1 MALTSPGVEV
11 SIIDQS
17 QYGSAGQGTVPLII
31 LATQSNKDNVSGTGY
46 ASGTIPANA
55 GAPYLLTSQRELV
68 ETFGQPKFKIV
79 NGTAVHGSEVNE
91 YGLMAAYSYLGLA
104 NRAYVLR
111 ADIDLLQ
118 LEPSD
123 IEPAGTPANGTY
135 WLDLVNSHWGIFEAT
150 TTGTTG
156 WVAKTPLVITELTD
170 TSGGSGLLPNPSIGS
185 NGDYAVVAT
194 TAVASY
200 QTYKKVSGTWEICT
214 TTNSAIPTVFA
225 APHYNIPTAT
235 AVGDVW
241 LKTTSPNN
249 GLRLAVKKYVKANIP
264 DSSPWVV
271 VSTPVYASD
280 SAATTGFST
289 ALSAGKVY
297 AKAASGTA
305 NVELRYYDGSNW
317 DSLSEE
323 ASASAPVGATVDGTL
338 WYNTSLAVDLYVKA
352 NSQWEPV
359 SGDITIDSAA
369 PGSPSSGDF
378 WIDSSDVENYP
389 AIYEF
394 DGSDWISRSTTDQTT
409 PNGVVFA
416 DLTYT
421 PSDTTNGT
429 GGATAVDENAPDPLL
444 HPNGMLLWNSM
455 ISTGNVKQYR
465 NVLDDTGV
473 PTGDKAWFTLSGNK
487 EDGSPYM
494 LRKAQRRAVVK
505 ALQSVVT
512 NNDTIREEMTYFTL
526 IAAPG
531 YPELIDEMLALNTDR
546 KETAFVIVDTPFRL
560 APQGQ
565 TLINWMGGNNAT
577 STGEDGL
584 IVSGGAGYQAA
595 CYYPSGLTTD
605 LGGNDVVVPASH
617 IVLRTYAYN
626 DQVSYPW
633 FAPAGLTRGVVTNA
647 SNVGYINPEGEFIG
661 LALNTGQ
668 RDTLYGDGSRVGI
681 NPIARFPGQGVYV
694 FGQKTLKVG
703 SSALDRVN
711 VARLLAYLRE
721 RFDPLARP
729 FIFEPNDKITRAN
742 VKQVFDSF
750 LGELLS
756 KRAIYDFIVVCDETN
771 NTPARIDRNEL
782 YVDVAIEPVKAA
794 EFIYIPVRVVNT
806 GELSQ

>member
-17 QYGSAGQGTVPLII
+17 QFGSAGQGTVPLII
-31 LATQSNKDNVSGTGY
+31 LATQSNKDNVSGTGF
-46 ASGTIPANA
+46 ATGTIPANA
-55 GAPYLLTSQRELV
+55 NSPYLLTSQRELV
-68 ETFGQPKFKIV
+68 EQFGQPSFKTI

-123 IEPAGTPANGTY
+123 IEPAGAPSNGTY
-135 WLDLVNSHWGIFEAT
+135 WLDLTNTSWGIFEASA
-150 TTGTTG
+150 TGTTN
-156 WVAKTPLVITELTD
+156 WVAKTPLVITDLAD
-170 TSGGSGLLPNPSIGS
+170 TSGGSGIAPNPSIGN

-194 TAVASY
+194 SIVSSY
-200 QTYKKVSGTWEICT
+200 SVYKKVSGTWEICT
-214 TTNSAIPTVFA
+214 TANTAIPTVFV

-235 AVGDVW
+235 ASGDIW
-241 LKTTSPNN
+241 LKTTNPNN
-249 GLRLAVKKYVKANIP
+249 GLSLAVKKYVSANIP

-271 VSTPVYASD
+271 VTTPVYAND
-280 SAATTGFST
+280 AAATTGFDS

-297 AKAASGTA
+297 AKADTGSV
-305 NVELRYYDGSNW
+305 NVQLRYYDGSNW
-317 DSLSEE
+317 STLDEQ
-323 ASASAPVGATVDGTL
+323 AGASAPAGATVDGTL

-359 SGDITIDSAA
+359 SSDITIDSTA
-369 PGSPSSGDF
+369 PTSPANGDF

-389 AIYEF
+389 AIYEY
-394 DGSDWISRSTTDQTT
+394 DGSSWISRNVTDQTT

-421 PSDTTNGT
+421 PSDTSNGA
-429 GGATAVDENAPDPLL
+429 GGASAVDENAPDPLL
-444 HPNGMLLWNSM
+444 YPNDILLWNSM
-455 ISTGNVKQYR
+455 VSTGNVKQYSD
-465 NVLDDTGV
+465 VLDANGV
-473 PTGDKAWFTLSGNK
+473 ATGDKAWFTLSGNK

-505 ALQSVVT
+505 ALQGAVAS
-512 NNDTIREEMTYFTL
+512 NETIREEMTYFTL

-531 YPELIDEMLALNTDR
+531 YPELIDEMLSLNTDR
-546 KETAFVIVDTPFRL
+546 KETAFVIVDTPMRL

-565 TLINWMGGNNAT
+565 TLINWMSGNGAA

-584 IVSGGAGYQAA
+584 IVSGGAAYQAA
-595 CYYPSGLTTD
+595 CYYPSGLSTD
-605 LGGNDVVVPASH
+605 LSGNDVVVPASH

-647 SNVGYINPEGEFIG
+647 SNVGYINGEGEFIPV
-661 LALNTGQ
+661 ALTTGQ
-668 RDTLYGDGSRVGI
+668 RDTLYGDGSRVGL

-694 FGQKTLKVG
+694 FGQKTLQIG

-721 RFDPLARP
+721 RFDSLARP
-729 FIFEPNDKITRAN
+729 FIFEPNDNITRAN

-806 GELSQ
+806 GELS

>member
-46 ASGTIPANA
+46 AEGTIPANA
-55 GAPYLLTSQRELV
+55 NKPYLLTSQRELV
-68 ETFGQPKFKIV
+68 ELFGQPYFKTV
-79 NGTAVHGSEVNE
+79 NGTAVHGSELNE

-118 LEPSD
+118 LDPSD
-123 IEPAGTPANGTY
+123 IEPSGAPANNTY
-135 WLDLVNSHWGIFEAT
+135 WLDLANTSWGIFEST
-150 TTGTTG
+150 STGTSS
-156 WVAKTPLVITELTD
+156 WVAKTPLIITDLADTD
-170 TSGGSGLLPNPSIGS
+170 ESAGVVPSDEIGS

-194 TAVASY
+194 TTVSSY
-200 QTYKKVSGTWEICT
+200 QAYKKVSGAWEICT
-214 TTNSAIPTVFA
+214 SANLPGTVFA
-225 APHYNIPTAT
+225 SAHYDIPTAT

-241 LKTTSPNN
+241 LKTTNPNN
-249 GLRLAVKKYVKANIP
+249 GLKLAVKKYVSANIP
-264 DSSPWVV
+264 DSSPWAVV
-271 VSTPVYASD
+271 TVPVYADD
-280 SAATTGFST
+280 SSATAGFDGSLT
-289 ALSAGKVY
+289 TGKVY
-297 AKAASGTA
+297 AKAANGSA
-305 NVELRYYDGSNW
+305 NVQLRYFDGSNW
-317 DSLSEE
+317 GTLDEQ
-323 ASASAPVGATVDGTL
+323 AGASAPVGATADGTL

-352 NSQWEPV
+352 NGQWEPV
-359 SGDITIDSAA
+359 SSDITIDSTA
-369 PGSPSSGDF
+369 PSSPANGDF

-389 AIYEF
+389 AIYESV
-394 DGSDWISRSTTDQTT
+394 DGSWVSRSVTDQTT

-416 DLTYT
+416 DLTST
-421 PSDTTNGT
+421 PSDTTNGV
-429 GGATAVDENAPDPLL
+429 GGATPIDENAPDPLL
-444 HPNGMLLWNSM
+444 YPNGMLLWNSM
-455 ISTGNVKQYR
+455 VSTGNVKKYSD
-465 NVLDDTGV
+465 VLDDLGV
-473 PTGDKAWFTLSGNK
+473 PTGDKAWFTFSGNK

-505 ALQSVVT
+505 ALQAVVT
-512 NNDTIREEMTYFTL
+512 NNETIREEMTYFTL

-531 YPELIDEMLALNTDR
+531 YAELIDEMLALNTDR
-546 KETAFVIVDTPFRL
+546 KETAFVIVDTPMRL

-565 TLINWMGGNNAT
+565 TLINWMSGNNAA
-577 STGEDGL
+577 SSGEDGL

-595 CYYPSGLTTD
+595 AYYPSGLATD
-605 LGGNDVVVPASH
+605 LNGNDVVVPASH
-617 IVLRTYAYN
+617 IVLRTMAYN

-647 SNVGYINPEGEFIG
+647 SNVGYINGEGEFVPV
-661 LALNTGQ
+661 ALTTGQ

-711 VARLLAYLRE
+711 VARLLSYLRE

-729 FIFEPNDKITRAN
+729 FIFEPNDVITRGN

-750 LGELLS
+750 LGDLLA

-806 GELSQ
+806 GELS

>member
-1 MALTSPGVEV
+1 MALTSPGVEI

-17 QYGSAGQGTVPLII
+17 QFGSAGQGTVPLII

-46 ASGTIPANA
+46 ATGTIPVNANK
-55 GAPYLLTSQRELV
+55 PYLLTSQRELV
-68 ETFGQPKFKIV
+68 EQFGQPKFKTV
-79 NGTAVHGSEVNE
+79 NGTAVHGAEVNE

-118 LEPSD
+118 LEPTD
-123 IEPAGTPANGTY
+123 IEPAGAPANGTY
-135 WLDLVNSHWGIFEAT
+135 WLDLANTSWGIFEAN
-150 TTGTTG
+150 GTS
-156 WVAKTPLVITELTD
+156 WVAKTPIVITDVAD
-170 TSGGSGLLPNPSIGS
+170 TVGSTGLVPASSVGS

-194 TAVASY
+194 SVVSSY
-200 QTYKKVSGTWEICT
+200 QVYKKVAGTWTICT
-214 TTNSAIPTVFA
+214 SATLANTVTA
-225 APHYNIPTAT
+225 SPHYSIPSATTA
-235 AVGDVW
+235 GDVW
-241 LKTTSPNN
+241 IKTTTPNS
-249 GLRLAVKKYVKANIP
+249 GLSVSLKKYVSANIP
-264 DSSPWVV
+264 DSSPWTVV
-271 VSTPVYASD
+271 TVPSYTSD
-280 SAATTGFST
+280 SAAATGFGS
-289 ALSAGKVY
+289 ALSAGKVF
-297 AKAASGTA
+297 AKVSNNYA
-305 NVELRYYDGSNW
+305 NVELRYYDGSSW
-317 DSLSEE
+317 SSLGEE
-323 ASASAPVGATVDGTL
+323 ASSSAPAGVTVDGTL
-338 WYNTSLAVDLYVKA
+338 WYNTSLAADLYVKA
-352 NSQWEPV
+352 NGQWEPV
-359 SGDITIDSAA
+359 SGDVTIDSNA
-369 PGSPSSGDF
+369 PSGSSNGDF

-389 AIYEF
+389 AIYESV
-394 DGSDWISRSTTDQTT
+394 DGSWVSRSVTDQTT

-416 DLTYT
+416 DLTVT
-421 PSDTTNGT
+421 ASDTTNGD

-444 HPNGMLLWNSM
+444 YPDGILLWNS
-455 ISTGNVKQYR
+455 IVSTGNVKQYSD
-465 NVLDDTGV
+465 VLDANGV
-473 PTGDKAWFTLSGNK
+473 ATGDKAWFTISGNK

-505 ALQSVVT
+505 ALQSAVAS
-512 NNDTIREEMTYFTL
+512 NETIREEMTYFSL

-546 KETAFVIVDTPFRL
+546 KETAFVIVDTPMRL

-565 TLINWMGGNNAT
+565 TLINWMSGNNAS

-584 IVSGGAGYQAA
+584 VVSGGAGYQAA
-595 CYYPSGLTTD
+595 CYYPSALATD
-605 LGGNDVVVPASH
+605 LNGNDVVVPASH
-617 IVLRTYAYN
+617 VVLRTYAYN
-626 DQVSYPW
+626 DQVAYPW

-647 SNVGYINPEGEFIG
+647 SNVGYINAEGEFVPV
-661 LALNTGQ
+661 ALTTGQ
-668 RDTLYGDGSRVGI
+668 RDTLYGDGSRVGL

-694 FGQKTLKVG
+694 FGQKTLQTG

-750 LGELLS
+750 LGELLA

-782 YVDVAIEPVKAA
+782 YVDVAIEPVKSA

-806 GELSQ
+806 GELS

>member
-1 MALTSPGVEV
+1 MALTSPGVEI

-17 QYGSAGQGTVPLII
+17 QFGSAGQGTVPLII

-46 ASGTIPANA
+46 ATGTIPANA
-55 GAPYLLTSQRELV
+55 NKPYLLTSQRELI
-68 ETFGQPKFKIV
+68 EQFGQPKFKTV

-123 IEPAGTPANGTY
+123 IEPASAPANGTY
-135 WLDLVNSHWGIFEAT
+135 WLDLANTSWGIFEASA
-150 TTGTTG
+150 TGTDS
-156 WVAKTPLVITELTD
+156 WVAKTPLLVTDLTD
-170 TSGGSGLLPNPSIGS
+170 TVSSAGVVPVTSIGV

-194 TAVASY
+194 SAVSSY
-200 QTYKKVSGTWEICT
+200 QVYKKISGAWEICT
-214 TTNSAIPTVFA
+214 TANSAIPTVFVA
-225 APHYNIPTAT
+225 AHYNIPTAT
-235 AVGDVW
+235 SIGDVW
-241 LKTTSPNN
+241 LKSTSPNN
-249 GLRLAVKKYVKANIP
+249 GLSLAVKKYVSANVP

-271 VSTPVYASD
+271 VASPVYAND
-280 SAATTGFST
+280 SAATAGFAS
-289 ALSAGKVY
+289 ALSAGKIY
-297 AKAASGTA
+297 AKAEGGSA
-305 NVELRYYDGSNW
+305 NVQLRYYDGSNW
-317 DSLSEE
+317 SALDEQ
-323 ASASAPVGATVDGTL
+323 ASVSAPVGATVDGTL

-352 NSQWEPV
+352 NSQWEPIGSNV
-359 SGDITIDSAA
+359 SIDSNA
-369 PGSPSSGDF
+369 PGSPASGDY

-394 DGSDWISRSTTDQTT
+394 DGSDWVSRNITDQTT

-421 PSDTTNGT
+421 PSDTSNGT
-429 GGATAVDENAPDPLL
+429 GGATAIDENAPDPLL
-444 HPNGMLLWNSM
+444 YPNGILLWNG
-455 ISTGNVKQYR
+455 IVSTGNVKQYSD
-465 NVLDDTGV
+465 VLDANGV
-473 PTGDKAWFTLSGNK
+473 ATGDKAWFTFSGNK

-505 ALQSVVT
+505 SLQSAVAS
-512 NNDTIREEMTYFTL
+512 NETIREEMTFFTL

-531 YPELIDEMLALNTDR
+531 YAELIDEMLSLNTDR
-546 KETAFVIVDTPFRL
+546 KETAFVIVDTPLRL

-565 TLINWMGGNNAT
+565 TLIDWMSGNNAS

-584 IVSGGAGYQAA
+584 IVSGGSAYQAA
-595 CYYPSGLTTD
+595 CYYPSGLATD
-605 LGGNDVVVPASH
+605 LNGNDVVVPASH

-626 DQVSYPW
+626 DQVAYPW

-647 SNVGYINPEGEFIG
+647 SNVGYINGEGEFIAV
-661 LALNTGQ
+661 ALTTGQ
-668 RDTLYGDGSRVGI
+668 RDTLYGDGSRVGL

-694 FGQKTLKVG
+694 FGQKTLQTG
-703 SSALDRVN
+703 SSSLDRVN

-750 LGELLS
+750 LGELLA

-806 GELSQ
+806 GELS

>member
-17 QYGSAGQGTVPLII
+17 QYGAAGQGTVPLII

-46 ASGTIPANA
+46 AEGTQPANA
-55 GAPYLLTSQRELV
+55 GSPYLLTSQRELV
-68 ETFGQPKFKIV
+68 ELFGQPQFKTV
-79 NGTAVHGSEVNE
+79 NGTAVHGSELNE

-118 LEPSD
+118 LDPSD
-123 IEPAGTPANGTY
+123 IEPAGAPANGTY
-135 WLDLVNSHWGIFEAT
+135 WLDLANTHWGIFEAT
-150 TTGTTG
+150 ATGTAN
-156 WVAKTPLVITELTD
+156 WVAKTPLVITELND
-170 TSGGSGLLPNPSIGS
+170 TSGGSGVLPNPSVGED
-185 NGDYAVVAT
+185 GDYAVVAT
-194 TAVASY
+194 SVVSSY
-200 QTYKKVSGTWEICT
+200 SIYKKVSGNWEICT
-214 TTNSAIPTVFA
+214 TANSAIPTVYV
-225 APHYNIPTAT
+225 APHYNIPSASAT
-235 AVGDVW
+235 GDIW
-241 LKTTSPNN
+241 LKTTSPNS
-249 GLRLAVKKYVKANIP
+249 GLSLAVKKYVSANIP
-264 DSSPWVV
+264 DSSPWAVV
-271 VSTPVYASD
+271 TTPVYSND
-280 SAATTGFST
+280 STATTGFGSGLT
-289 ALSAGKVY
+289 AGKVY
-297 AKAASGTA
+297 AKASAGSA
-305 NVELRYYDGSNW
+305 NVQLRYYDGSNW
-317 DSLSEE
+317 TTLDEQ
-323 ASASAPVGATVDGTL
+323 AGARAPVGATADGTL
-338 WYNTSLAVDLYVKA
+338 WYNSSLAVDLYVKA
-352 NSQWEPV
+352 NGKWEPV
-359 SGDITIDSAA
+359 SSDITIDST
-369 PGSPSSGDF
+369 SPTSPATGDF

-394 DGSDWISRSTTDQTT
+394 DGSSWASRSTKDQTT

-416 DLTYT
+416 DLTAT
-421 PSDTTNGT
+421 PSDTTNS
-429 GGATAVDENAPDPLL
+429 GGATPIDENAPDPLFY
-444 HPNGMLLWNSM
+444 PNGILLWNSM
-455 ISTGNVKQYR
+455 VSTGNVKKYGD
-465 NVLDDTGV
+465 VLDDMGV
-473 PTGDKAWFTLSGNK
+473 PTGDMAWFTYSGNK

-505 ALQSVVT
+505 ALQAVVSS
-512 NNDTIREEMTYFTL
+512 NETIREEMTYFTL

-546 KETAFVIVDTPFRL
+546 KETAFVIVDTPMRL

-565 TLINWMGGNNAT
+565 KLINWMSGNNAV
-577 STGEDGL
+577 SSGEDGL
-584 IVSGGAGYQAA
+584 IVSGGAGYTAGA
-595 CYYPSGLTTD
+595 YYPSGLTTD
-605 LGGNDVVVPASH
+605 LSGNDVVVPASH
-617 IVLRTYAYN
+617 IVLRTMAYN

-647 SNVGYINPEGEFIG
+647 SNVGYINGEGEFIPV
-661 LALNTGQ
+661 ALTTGQ

-681 NPIARFPGQGVYV
+681 NPIARFPGQGVFV

-729 FIFEPNDKITRAN
+729 FIFEPNDLITRAN

-750 LGELLS
+750 LGDLLS

-806 GELSQ
+806 GELSK